1 MEHDTTRFD
10 AWTVRKD
17 RDVAIVGGAFTVSP
31 TGHCNLT
38 DPTGLARAVRSLVTA
53 RVTAWATVA
62 MIGMFS
68 MLGMAPPEPVGP
80 LAPPAPV
87 DARSMGVGRFVDDAT
102 GVDLDG
108 AQRSWRAGRGE
119 RLTVVALTSVTCPL
133 CRKFGPSLA
142 RIESAFA
149 DRGLKFV
156 YVNVSGLDST
166 EAMRKQVAELG
177 LKGLYLNDRDGLIA
191 SALGARTTTEVFV
204 IDAANTL
211 VYRGAVSDQY
221 GVDFTLDAPR
231 HRFLESA
238 LESALAGKVP
248 GLQAIASPGCAIEP
262 KRAAAPPGSA
272 PDAPRITYARDISR
286 IMQNNCVECHRAGG
300 PGPFALD
307 SFEAV
312 SARATMIRAVTQ
324 EGTMPPWFAAPMH
337 GADGSAKPSP
347 WSNDRSLTNREKQ
360 AIAAWIDAG
369 KPEGDRAELPAPRAF
384 VQGEWRI
391 GNPDAIYQ
399 LPEPIAIK
407 ADGFMAYQTVVVPT
421 NLTEDRW
428 VKAVQIAPTDPSV
441 VHHVLVFALD
451 AAAAKD
457 SRTRR
462 RLAADESGG
471 YWAAYVPGNDHYVL
485 EDGFARRL
493 EAGSS
498 LLFQIHYTPNGKA
511 TSDQM
516 KLGVVFCADAPRHV
530 VRTAAIANGR
540 IMIPPGASSHREV
553 ALVRIPADA
562 KVLAFMP
569 HMHVRGKAYRY
580 ELEPADGGARR
591 MLLDIPAYDFNWQL
605 RYELSEPLAVDRGST
620 LHGTAWYDNSADNPA
635 NPDPTKAVRW
645 GPQTVDEMML
655 GNVEYYLV
663 DEDPLRPQDLDPGST
678 PRRTSS
684 RGDRGKTF
692 DRLLL
697 RFDTNKDGTISEDEV
712 PENLL
717 PQFRRMDR
725 TSNGVLE
732 RDDFA
737 P

>member
-1 MEHDTTRFD
+1 M
-10 AWTVRKD
+10 AAVWL
-17 RDVAIVGGAFTVSP
+17 AGAL
-31 TGHCNLT
+31 GAGCLL
-38 DPTGLARAVRSLVTA
+38 GLAPRD
-53 RVTAWATVA
+53 
-62 MIGMFS
+62 
-68 MLGMAPPEPVGP
+68 EPGP

-87 DARSMGVGRFVDDAT
+87 DARSMGVGRFVNDAA

-149 DRGLKFV
+149 DRGVKV
-156 YVNVSGLDST
+156 VVVNVSGLD
-166 EAMRKQVAELG
+166 AVDIMRKQVADLG
-177 LKGLYLNDRDGLIA
+177 FKGLYLNDGDGLIA

-204 IDAANTL
+204 IDAGNTL

-248 GLQAIASPGCAIEP
+248 DLQAIASPGCAIEP

-272 PDAPRITYARDISR
+272 PDATTITYARDISR

-337 GADGSAKPSP
+337 GADGAAKPSP
-347 WSNDRSLTNREKQ
+347 WSNDRSLTSREKQ
-360 AIAAWIDAG
+360 AIAAWIEAG
-369 KPEGDRAELPAPRAF
+369 KPEGDRADLPLPKAHAS
-384 VQGEWRI
+384 GEWSI
-391 GNPDAIYQ
+391 GTPDAIVQ
-399 LPEPIAIK
+399 LPKPIAIK

-428 VKAVQIAPTDPSV
+428 VRAVQIVPTDPSV

-451 AAAAKD
+451 EDDAKNP
-457 SRTRR
+457 RVRR
-462 RLAADESGG
+462 RLAAEEAGG
-471 YWAAYVPGNDHYVL
+471 YWAAYVPGNDHVIHGP
-485 EDGFARRL
+485 GFARRL
-493 EAGSS
+493 PARSS
-498 LLFQIHYTPNGKA
+498 LLFQIHYTPNGTA

-516 KLGVVFCADAPRHV
+516 KLGMVFADGPPRHV
-530 VRTAAIANGR
+530 VRTASIADR
-540 IMIPPGASSHREV
+540 SIRIPPGAPNHRES
-553 ALVRIPADA
+553 AQVRIPANA

-580 ELEPADGGARR
+580 ELESADGGGRQ

-605 RYELSEPLAVDRGST
+605 RYELREPLEASTGST
-620 LHGTAWYDNSADNPA
+620 LHGTAWYDNSAGNPA
-635 NPDPTKAVRW
+635 NPDPTRTVRW

-655 GNVEYYLV
+655 GYIEYYLV
-663 DEDPLRPQDLDPGST
+663 NEDPLHPEELELGSA
-678 PRRTSS
+678 PS
-684 RGDRGKTF
+684 RGSGQGARGITF

-697 RFDTNKDGTISEDEV
+697 RFDANKDGTISEDEV

-717 PQFRRMDR
+717 PQFRRLDR

>member
-1 MEHDTTRFD
+1 MLSMNTQRSSSPWLPER
-10 AWTVRKD
+10 
-17 RDVAIVGGAFTVSP
+17 GAMHAVW
-31 TGHCNLT
+31 
-38 DPTGLARAVRSLVTA
+38 LAGALGA
-53 RVTAWATVA
+53 
-62 MIGMFS
+62 GCL
-68 MLGMAPPEPVGP
+68 LGMAPRDEPGP

-87 DARSMGVGRFVDDAT
+87 DARSMGVGRFVDDAA
-102 GVDLDG
+102 GADLDG

-177 LKGLYLNDRDGLIA
+177 FKGLYLNDRDGAIA

-204 IDAANTL
+204 IDAGNTL

-238 LESALAGKVP
+238 LESALAGTVP
-248 GLQAIASPGCAIEP
+248 DLQAIASPGCAIEP

-272 PDAPRITYARDISR
+272 PDAPTITYARDISR

-300 PGPFALD
+300 PGPFVLD

-312 SARATMIRAVTQ
+312 SARAAMIRAVTQ

-337 GADGSAKPSP
+337 GADGAAKPSP
-347 WSNDRSLTNREKQ
+347 WANDRSLTAAEKQ
-360 AIAAWIDAG
+360 RIVAWIESG
-369 KPEGDRAELPAPRAF
+369 KPEGDRAELPAPRTFADSA
-384 VQGEWRI
+384 WRI
-391 GNPDAIYQ
+391 GTPDAIVQ
-399 LPEPIAIK
+399 LPKPIAIK

-421 NLTEDRW
+421 NLAEDRW
-428 VKAVQIAPTDPSV
+428 VRAVQIVPTDPSV

-451 AAAAKD
+451 EVDAQNP
-457 SRTRR
+457 RVRR
-462 RLAADESGG
+462 RLAAEEAGG
-471 YWAAYVPGNDHYVL
+471 YWAAYVPGNDHVIHGP
-485 EDGFARRL
+485 GFARRL
-493 EAGSS
+493 PARSS
-498 LLFQIHYTPNGKA
+498 LLFQIHYTPNGTA
-511 TSDQM
+511 TSDRM
-516 KLGVVFCADAPRHV
+516 KLGMVFADEPPRHV
-530 VRTAAIANGR
+530 VRTASIADR
-540 IMIPPGASSHREV
+540 SIKIPPGAPNHRES
-553 ALVRIPADA
+553 AQVRIPADA
-562 KVLAFMP
+562 RILAFMP

-580 ELEPADGGARR
+580 ELEPADGGERHT
-591 MLLDIPAYDFNWQL
+591 LLDIPAYDFSWQL
-605 RYELSEPLAVDRGST
+605 RYELREPLAVERGAT
-620 LHGTAWYDNSADNPA
+620 LHGTAWYDNSEGNPA
-635 NPDPTKAVRW
+635 NPDPTKTVRW

-655 GNVEYYLV
+655 GYIEYYLV
-663 DEDPLRPQDLDPGST
+663 NEDPLHPEELEPGSA
-678 PRRTSS
+678 PS
-684 RGDRGKTF
+684 RGPGQGARGITF

-697 RFDTNKDGTISEDEV
+697 RFDANKDGTISEDEV

-717 PQFRRMDR
+717 PQFRRLDR

>member
-1 MEHDTTRFD
+1 MWWPFPADCPMQPVVDKPEQDM
-10 AWTVRKD
+10 
-17 RDVAIVGGAFTVSP
+17 
-31 TGHCNLT
+31 
-38 DPTGLARAVRSLVTA
+38 RSLLSIQRGSV
-53 RVTAWATVA
+53 RFRSAWSVLATVLG
-62 MIGMFS
+62 MIGGTATALADTPS
-68 MLGMAPPEPVGP
+68 P
-80 LAPPAPV
+80 LAPPSPV
-87 DARSMGVGRFVDDAT
+87 DARSMGIGRLVDDAT
-102 GVDLDG
+102 GVELDG
-108 AQRSWRAGRGE
+108 TQRSWRVGRGE
-119 RLTVVALTSVTCPL
+119 RLTVIALTSVTCPL

-142 RIESAFA
+142 RIESAFT
-149 DRGLKFV
+149 DRGVRFV
-156 YVNVSGLDST
+156 FVNVSGIDPP
-166 EAMRKQVAELG
+166 EAMRRQVEELG
-177 LKGLYLNDRDGLIA
+177 FKGLYLSDRDGA
-191 SALGARTTTEVFV
+191 VAAALGARTTTEVFV
-204 IDAANTL
+204 IDARNTL
-211 VYRGAVSDQY
+211 VYRGPVSDQY

-231 HRFLESA
+231 QRLLESA
-238 LESALAGKVP
+238 LEASLDGRLPAIAAL
-248 GLQAIASPGCAIEP
+248 ASPGCAIEP
-262 KRAAAPPGSA
+262 RQSTVPAPSVPA
-272 PDAPRITYARDISR
+272 VTYARDISR

-485 EDGFARRL
+485 ADGFARRL

-516 KLGVVFCADAPRHV
+516 RLGVVFTDEAPKHV
-530 VRTAAIANGR
+530 VRTAAISNVR
-540 IMIPPGASSHREV
+540 ISIPPGANHHRE
-553 ALVRIPADA
+553 AGQVRIPANA

-580 ELEPADGGARR
+580 ELESADGGGRQ

-605 RYELSEPLAVDRGST
+605 RYELSEPLAVERGAT
-620 LHGTAWYDNSADNPA
+620 LHGTAWYDNSAGNPA
-635 NPDPTKAVRW
+635 NPDPTKTVRW

-655 GNVEYYLV
+655 GYIEYYLE
-663 DEDPLRPQDLDPGST
+663 DEDPLRPGDLEPGST
-678 PRRTSS
+678 PRRGLGAGGA
-684 RGDRGKTF
+684 RGAIFERLVKQF
-692 DRLLL
+692 DAN
-697 RFDTNKDGTISEDEV
+697 DDGTITKDEV
-712 PENLL
+712 PENLH
-717 PQFRRMDR
+717 PQFDR
-725 TSNGVLE
+725 LDRNDDGELTK
-732 RDDFA
+732 RDFGA
-737 P
+737 